1 MQKIQCHPP
10 GGINLLKPRKII
22 QIAGDVRLAFAVS
35 KQLIAGGNRIRE
47 VQIIGARMSVI
58 YLSECCIESAPKVYD
73 AGFRMVF

>member
-1 MQKIQCHPP
+1 MQKYNAILRAE
-10 GGINLLKPRKII
+10 INLLKPRKII